1 MCGET
6 VPSKMDNKDGLYPNL
21 HNPQRRSTMN
31 IAIVFA
37 LICGVF
43 VTAVLVLVFWL
54 IMSGL
59 KEARHNDRFTSG
71 GPEPHNKSEV

>member
-1 MCGET
+1 
-6 VPSKMDNKDGLYPNL
+6 
-21 HNPQRRSTMN
+21 MN
-31 IAIVFA
+31 IAVIFA

-59 KEARHNDRFTSG
+59 KDARHNDRFTSG
-71 GPEPHNKSEV
+71 GEGPHNKSEV

>member
-1 MCGET
+1 
-6 VPSKMDNKDGLYPNL
+6 
-21 HNPQRRSTMN
+21 MN